1 MINIASI
8 FAKSPFKPLRDHM
21 DKVVESV
28 IPLNDFFE
36 ALFQQDYSKLEK
48 IQQQVIQ
55 AENEADSIKNEV
67 RNNLPRNI
75 FMPIN
80 RRDLLEMLD
89 MQDSIADV
97 AQDIVILLNIRNMKL
112 PEELSQDV
120 IQFVKKSQ
128 DVCYLARGLTQEFGD
143 VIESG
148 FGRHEIKKLLQMIDN
163 VSIAETEADN
173 LEDALVR
180 RLYEVEEKM
189 NVRKILGF
197 TNVSIRTNN
206 EVAFSDK
213 ALYNKNTGIC
223 KLFGNVKLQ
232 KGSSFLTG
240 DYAEVD
246 MNKGISKLLP
256 APNLDNFNEN
266 RVRALIDKTE
276 NYETNKPN

>member
-1 MINIASI
+1 MINISSI

-97 AQDIVILLNIRNMKL
+97 AQDIVILLNIRKMKL

-120 IQFVKKSQ
+120 FKFVKKSQ

-189 NVRKILGF
+189 NSVDAVFWYKIFELIGD
-197 TNVSIRTNN
+197 I
-206 EVAFSDK
+206 ADFSK
-213 ALYNKNTGIC
+213 KTGNRLRLMI
-223 KLFGNVKLQ
+223 
-232 KGSSFLTG
+232 
-240 DYAEVD
+240 A
-246 MNKGISKLLP
+246 SK
-256 APNLDNFNEN
+256 
-266 RVRALIDKTE
+266 
-276 NYETNKPN
+276 

>member
-1 MINIASI
+1 MINISSI

-97 AQDIVILLNIRNMKL
+97 AQDIVILLNIRKMKL
-112 PEELSQDV
+112 PEELRQDV

-128 DVCYLARGLTQEFGD
+128 DVCYLAWGLSQEFGD

-148 FGRHEIKKLLQMIDN
+148 FGRHEIKKLLAMIDN

-189 NVRKILGF
+189 NSVDAIFWYKIFEL
-197 TNVSIRTNN
+197 I
-206 EVAFSDK
+206 
-213 ALYNKNTGIC
+213 
-223 KLFGNVKLQ
+223 
-232 KGSSFLTG
+232 G
-240 DYAEVD
+240 DLAD
-246 MNKGISKLLP
+246 
-256 APNLDNFNEN
+256 F
-266 RVRALIDKTE
+266 
-276 NYETNKPN
+276 

>member
-8 FAKSPFKPLRDHM
+8 FAKSPFEPLREHM

-28 IPLNDFFE
+28 VPLNDFFV
-36 ALFQQDYSKLEK
+36 ALFQEDYSKVEK

-55 AENEADSIKNEV
+55 AEKEADSIKNEV
-67 RNNLPRNI
+67 RNHLPRNI

-97 AQDIVILLNIRNMKL
+97 AQDIVILLNIRRMNLTK
-112 PEELSQDV
+112 ELGQDV
-120 IQFVKKSQ
+120 IHFVKKSQ

-148 FGRHEIKKLLQMIDN
+148 FGRHEIKKLLEMIEN

-180 RLYEVEEKM
+180 RLYEAEEKM
-189 NVRKILGF
+189 NSVDAVFWYKIFELIGD
-197 TNVSIRTNN
+197 I
-206 EVAFSDK
+206 ADFSK
-213 ALYNKNTGIC
+213 KS
-223 KLFGNVKLQ
+223 GNRLR
-232 KGSSFLTG
+232 LMI
-240 DYAEVD
+240 A
-246 MNKGISKLLP
+246 SK
-256 APNLDNFNEN
+256 
-266 RVRALIDKTE
+266 
-276 NYETNKPN
+276 

>member
-1 MINIASI
+1 MINFSSI

-28 IPLNDFFE
+28 VPLNDFFE
-36 ALFQQDYSKLEK
+36 ALFQEDYSKVEK

-55 AENEADSIKNEV
+55 AEKEADSIKNEV
-67 RNNLPRNI
+67 RNHLPRNI

-97 AQDIVILLNIRNMKL
+97 AQDIVILLNIRRMNLTK
-112 PEELSQDV
+112 ELSQDV
-120 IQFVKKSQ
+120 IHFVKKSQ

-148 FGRHEIKKLLQMIDN
+148 FGRHEIKKLLEMIDN

-173 LEDALVR
+173 LEDALVH

-189 NVRKILGF
+189 NSVDAVFWYKIFELIGD
-197 TNVSIRTNN
+197 I
-206 EVAFSDK
+206 ADFSK
-213 ALYNKNTGIC
+213 KTGNRLRLMI
-223 KLFGNVKLQ
+223 
-232 KGSSFLTG
+232 
-240 DYAEVD
+240 A
-246 MNKGISKLLP
+246 SK
-256 APNLDNFNEN
+256 
-266 RVRALIDKTE
+266 
-276 NYETNKPN
+276 

>member
-8 FAKSPFKPLRDHM
+8 FAKSPFEPLREHM

-28 IPLNDFFE
+28 VPLNDFFE
-36 ALFQQDYSKLEK
+36 ALFQEDYSKVEK

-55 AENEADSIKNEV
+55 AEKEADSIKNEV
-67 RNNLPRNI
+67 RNHLPRNI

-97 AQDIVILLNIRNMKL
+97 AQDIVILLNIRRMSLTK
-112 PEELSQDV
+112 ELGQDV
-120 IQFVKKSQ
+120 IHFVKKSQ

-148 FGRHEIKKLLQMIDN
+148 FGRHEIKKLLEMIDN

-173 LEDALVR
+173 LEDALVH

-189 NVRKILGF
+189 NSVDAVFWYKIFELIGD
-197 TNVSIRTNN
+197 I
-206 EVAFSDK
+206 ADFSK
-213 ALYNKNTGIC
+213 KTGNRLRLMI
-223 KLFGNVKLQ
+223 
-232 KGSSFLTG
+232 
-240 DYAEVD
+240 A
-246 MNKGISKLLP
+246 SK
-256 APNLDNFNEN
+256 
-266 RVRALIDKTE
+266 
-276 NYETNKPN
+276 

>member
-28 IPLNDFFE
+28 VPLNDFFE
-36 ALFQQDYSKLEK
+36 ALFQEDYSKVEK

-55 AENEADSIKNEV
+55 AEKEADSIKNEV
-67 RNNLPRNI
+67 RNHLPRNI

-97 AQDIVILLNIRNMKL
+97 AQDIVILLNIRRMSLTK
-112 PEELSQDV
+112 ELCQDV
-120 IQFVKKSQ
+120 IHFVEKSQ

-148 FGRHEIKKLLQMIDN
+148 FGRHEIKKLLGMIDN

-189 NVRKILGF
+189 NSVDAVFWYKIFELIGD
-197 TNVSIRTNN
+197 I
-206 EVAFSDK
+206 ADFSK
-213 ALYNKNTGIC
+213 KTGNRLRLMI
-223 KLFGNVKLQ
+223 
-232 KGSSFLTG
+232 
-240 DYAEVD
+240 A
-246 MNKGISKLLP
+246 SK
-256 APNLDNFNEN
+256 
-266 RVRALIDKTE
+266 
-276 NYETNKPN
+276 

>member
-1 MINIASI
+1 MINIPSI

-36 ALFQQDYSKLEK
+36 ALFQEDYSKVEK

-55 AENEADSIKNEV
+55 AEKEADSIKNEV
-67 RNNLPRNI
+67 RNHLPRNI

-97 AQDIVILLNIRNMKL
+97 AQDIVVLLNIRRMGLTK
-112 PEELSQDV
+112 ELGQDV
-120 IQFVKKSQ
+120 INFVKKSQ
-128 DVCYLARGLTQEFGD
+128 DVCYLARELNQEFED

-148 FGRHEIKKLLQMIDN
+148 FGKLEIKKLLKMIEN

-173 LEDALVR
+173 LEEALFQ

-189 NVRKILGF
+189 NSVDVIFWYKIFELIGD
-197 TNVSIRTNN
+197 I
-206 EVAFSDK
+206 ADFSK
-213 ALYNKNTGIC
+213 KTGNRLRLMI
-223 KLFGNVKLQ
+223 
-232 KGSSFLTG
+232 
-240 DYAEVD
+240 A
-246 MNKGISKLLP
+246 SK
-256 APNLDNFNEN
+256 
-266 RVRALIDKTE
+266 
-276 NYETNKPN
+276 

>member
-1 MINIASI
+1 MINISSI

-48 IQQQVIQ
+48 IQQQVNQ

-97 AQDIVILLNIRNMKL
+97 AQDIVVLLNIRRMGLTK
-112 PEELSQDV
+112 ELGQDV
-120 IQFVKKSQ
+120 INFVKKSQ
-128 DVCYLARGLTQEFGD
+128 DVCYLARELNQEFED
-143 VIESG
+143 VIETG
-148 FGRHEIKKLLQMIDN
+148 FGRLEIKKLLEMIEN
-163 VSIAETEADN
+163 VSIAETEADY
-173 LEDALVR
+173 LEEALFQ

-189 NVRKILGF
+189 NSVDVIFWYKIFELIGD
-197 TNVSIRTNN
+197 I
-206 EVAFSDK
+206 ADFSK
-213 ALYNKNTGIC
+213 KTGNRLRLMI
-223 KLFGNVKLQ
+223 
-232 KGSSFLTG
+232 
-240 DYAEVD
+240 A
-246 MNKGISKLLP
+246 SK
-256 APNLDNFNEN
+256 
-266 RVRALIDKTE
+266 
-276 NYETNKPN
+276 